1 MIQSSDLLLTLVVG
15 PLPTRRGSMAQLLQL
30 AVAMDLK
37 RRAED
42 SGVHKKIRKIVR
54 RVACPVEKKITKSL
68 QPSLNLN
75 STTPVFHGFVNE

>member
-1 MIQSSDLLLTLVVG
+1 
-15 PLPTRRGSMAQLLQL
+15 MAQLLQL

-42 SGVHKKIRKIVR
+42 SGVHKKIHKIVC